1 MLITWHTYCS
11 CSRGTMGHMCTVVF
25 AISIS
30 AVFSDFVRPLPHVSH
45 YEVVRPVKLSSRS
58 RRSISEQDG
67 AVKQYPDEL
76 QYELHLDG
84 RNHTVKLEKNRLLI
98 GNNYSETHYNQDG
111 TRVTTFPDFKDHCY
125 YHGHIQGLEDSSVS
139 VGVCKGIS
147 GFLRAAQQVYLID
160 PLEDSPEGD
169 HAIYKPQHMRG
180 RTAKCGL
187 TNTTEDD
194 DSFIQPRAAGVFRPN
209 GQNMPHFN
217 TPHYVELYMVV
228 DNMEFRKYKTFEN
241 VRARI
246 QDVVNHI
253 DSYYRAVNIRVLL
266 VGLEVWTQQDKFT
279 VHGDEGRT
287 LDRFIEW
294 RLNDLVPR
302 ARHDN
307 AMFVTGTNFFSDTV
321 GFATRNAMC
330 TDKSCGVNQDYHE
343 NVLALA
349 ATIAHEMGHNL
360 GMSHDEPECSCGPYE
375 RKCLMVATV
384 DKHPLTF
391 PKIFSD
397 CSLKRLSEFLE
408 SPSAT
413 CLLDPPRPDS
423 LYGGAACGNG
433 VTDTGEECDCGSVE
447 DCQNPCC
454 DASTCRLT
462 AGSQCAEGGCCEKC
476 QIKQPGSVCRA
487 AAHDCDLAEYC
498 TGTSGACPED
508 SFKMNGVECNYG
520 NGYCYNG
527 ICPSAERQCKKLWGP
542 GARAP
547 PECFHYNLKGEGD
560 AHCGV
565 SGRTY
570 KRCSDRDMVCGKL
583 FCQGG
588 NEHPFVGLPGYWR
601 MPQCFFLRDNT
612 DVHGVG
618 MVPTGTKCGLNKVC
632 YGHMCQDVK
641 VYGNKNCS
649 EKCSNH
655 GVCNHKGECH
665 CDIGWAPPD
674 CSTRGYETHGAG
686 SSAIIIGVSAAG
698 AVILLLA
705 LLVAVTR
712 LCKKGK
718 ATSFFCKKKPHSGKL
733 TPSYQRDVAS
743 DGQLTQPL
751 HIGQPVFMETT
762 SKRLDGPTMITVM
775 PSRPAPSPPRNS
787 PRLPSQ
793 GCNTQM
799 RPMPPPKPSP
809 AGSAKLAHNKPTPPP
824 VPPVKPSV
832 ANGGWNHT
840 QSGTGKPAWRPPTAP
855 R

>member
-1 MLITWHTYCS
+1 
-11 CSRGTMGHMCTVVF
+11 MGHMLIVL
-25 AISIS
+25 IS
-30 AVFSDFVRPLPHVSH
+30 AVFSDFVRPLSHVSH
-45 YEVVRPVKLSSRS
+45 YEVVRPVKLNSRS

-84 RNHTVKLEKNRLLI
+84 RNHTVHLEKNRLLI

-111 TRVTTFPDFKDHCY
+111 TRVTTFPNFEDHCY

-147 GFLRAAQQVYLID
+147 GFLRAAQQVYLIE
-160 PLEDSPEGD
+160 PLEEGPEGD

-187 TNTTEDD
+187 SNSTEEDS
-194 DSFIQPRAAGVFRPN
+194 SFIQPRAAGVFRPN
-209 GQNMPHFN
+209 GQQNKPHFN
-217 TPHYVELYMVV
+217 TPRYVELYMVV
-228 DNMEFRKYKTFEN
+228 DNMEFLKYKTFEN

-253 DSYYRAVNIRVLL
+253 DLYYQAVNIRVLL
-266 VGLEVWTQQDKFT
+266 VGLEVWTQQDKFM

-307 AMFVTGTNFFSDTV
+307 AMFVTGIDFFSDTV

-343 NVLALA
+343 NALALA

-360 GMSHDEPECSCGPYE
+360 GMTHDDPDCSCGPTE

-384 DKHPLTF
+384 EKHPWTF
-391 PKIFSD
+391 PKLFSD
-397 CSLKRLSEFLE
+397 CSLKQLSEFLQ
-408 SPSAT
+408 SPSVS
-413 CLLDPPRPDS
+413 CLLDAPRPDS

-433 VTDTGEECDCGSVE
+433 VLDTGEECDCGSAK

-462 AGSQCAEGGCCEKC
+462 AGSECADGECCEQC

-498 TGTSGACPED
+498 TGSSGACPED

-520 NGYCYNG
+520 RGYCYNG
-527 ICPSAERQCKKLWGP
+527 MCPSAEGQCKRLWGP
-542 GARAP
+542 GALAP
-547 PECFHYNLKGEGD
+547 PECFHYNLKGVAEG
-560 AHCGV
+560 HCGV
-565 SGRTY
+565 SGRKY

-583 FCQGG
+583 FCMGG
-588 NEHPFVGLPGYWR
+588 NKIPFAGRGGSWTSR
-601 MPQCFFLRDNT
+601 ECFFVSDES
-612 DVHGVG
+612 DIHGFG

-632 YGHMCQDVK
+632 YDQMCQDIN
-641 VYGNKNCS
+641 VYGNENCA
-649 EKCSNH
+649 EKCNNH

-674 CSTRGYETHGAG
+674 CSSRGYETHGN
-686 SSAIIIGVSAAG
+686 SAVIIGVSAAG

-718 ATSFFCKKKPHSGKL
+718 ATRFFCKKKPHSGKL
-733 TPSYQRDVAS
+733 TPSYQRDLAS

-751 HIGQPVFMETT
+751 HISQPVFMETT
-762 SKRLDGPTMITVM
+762 SKRIDGPTVITVM
-775 PSRPAPSPPRNS
+775 PSRRAPSPPTNS

-793 GCNTQM
+793 GHNTQM
-799 RPMPPPKPSP
+799 RPMPPPKPSAAAP
-809 AGSAKLAHNKPTPPP
+809 AKLANKPSPPP

-832 ANGGWNHT
+832 ANGDWNHT
-840 QSGTGKPAWRPPTAP
+840 QSGTGKPAWRPPTVP